1 MIFKLLIAALVAYGV
16 WRLWHGIRK
25 PAPHQQRTVAAPDDA
40 RAREVLGIGAGAS
53 AEEIRAAH
61 RRLVTATHPDRGG
74 SAELTRQL
82 NAARDQLLKRASS

>member
-1 MIFKLLIAALVAYGV
+1 MIFKLLIAALVAYGA
-16 WRLWHGIRK
+16 WRLWHDIRK
-25 PAPHQQRTVAAPDDA
+25 PAPAKPPPAAAGDDA
-40 RAREVLGIGAGAS
+40 QAREVLGIRAGAS

-61 RRLVTATHPDRGG
+61 RRLIAATHPDRGG